1 MTCGQNREEGG
12 IFDYWV
18 VPASLASDVFA
29 EIQTL
34 VDGQA
39 DGEVEFPG
47 SGYVRVSPLS
57 ASARLK
63 GHDLCA

>member
-1 MTCGQNREEGG
+1 M
-12 IFDYWV
+12 FDYWV

-39 DGEVEFPG
+39 D
-47 SGYVRVSPLS
+47 SR
-57 ASARLK
+57 
-63 GHDLCA
+63 

>member
-1 MTCGQNREEGG
+1 MPKSANAAFTLARVLLTFNRLAMG
-12 IFDYWV
+12 IANVCLFLLKR

-39 DGEVEFPG
+39 DGEVG
-47 SGYVRVSPLS
+47 VS
-57 ASARLK
+57 
-63 GHDLCA
+63 C

>member
-1 MTCGQNREEGG
+1 MTCGQDREEGG

-39 DGEVEFPG
+39 DGEVECPG
-47 SGYVRVSPLS
+47 SGYVRVSPDIS
-57 ASARLK
+57 FCTAEGA
-63 GHDLCA
+63 

>member
-1 MTCGQNREEGG
+1 MG
-12 IFDYWV
+12 IANVCLFLLKR

-39 DGEVEFPG
+39 DGEVG
-47 SGYVRVSPLS
+47 VS
-57 ASARLK
+57 
-63 GHDLCA
+63 C